1 MGVHQEFKKAN
12 SWKGGRGWLAILK
25 PEPENLAYCWA
36 PGYPPSR
43 DFQIIEGEILFQKLE
58 KIFDINL
65 KLLPPLSEPWEG

>member
-36 PGYPPSR
+36 QGYPPKSGLSDYR
-43 DFQIIEGEILFQKLE
+43 RRNIISETGE
-58 KIFDINL
+58 DI
-65 KLLPPLSEPWEG
+65 